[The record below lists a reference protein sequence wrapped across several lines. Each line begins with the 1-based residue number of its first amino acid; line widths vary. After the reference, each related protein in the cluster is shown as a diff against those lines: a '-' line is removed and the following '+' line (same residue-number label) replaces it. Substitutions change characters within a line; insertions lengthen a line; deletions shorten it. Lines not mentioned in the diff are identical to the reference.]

1 VAPFGGPRSAQAE
14 APRLLQPILHPTS
27 DSVRRPPYLRERM
40 FESMTDRIAGTL
52 LMGLDVA
59 VEFAT
64 LGEFRLVDADASP
77 APDRFQAAPLVRR
90 PARMTQFKADP
101 QLLPPA
107 STAIARAAA
116 ESAARAAARRKP
128 AGPPLK
134 RVHQGVIPSATRR
147 RPASATSTPARARGA
162 AAKPRQRAG
171 AVDAG
176 TQLCLFSR

>member
-1 VAPFGGPRSAQAE
+1 
-14 APRLLQPILHPTS
+14 
-27 DSVRRPPYLRERM
+27 M

-64 LGEFRLVDADASP
+64 LGEFRLVEADASP
-77 APDRFQAAPLVRR
+77 ASDYFQAAPLVRR
-90 PARMTQFKADP
+90 PSRVASVDP
-101 QLLPPA
+101 DHRLLPPA

-128 AGPPLK
+128 AGPPLRLGAK
-134 RVHQGVIPSATRR
+134 AVIPNAPRR
-147 RPASATSTPARARGA
+147 RAATGVGTPARAHA
-162 AAKPRQRAG
+162 AATKPRQRGG
-171 AVDAG
+171 AVESG